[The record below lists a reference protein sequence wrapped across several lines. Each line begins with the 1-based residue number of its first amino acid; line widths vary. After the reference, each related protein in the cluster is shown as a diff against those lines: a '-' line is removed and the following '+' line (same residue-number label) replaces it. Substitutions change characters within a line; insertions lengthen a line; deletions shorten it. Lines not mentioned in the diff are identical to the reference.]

1 MKKLYFKYGVMGSSK
16 SAMALMTAFNYRQ
29 KGFNVILMKPSLDTR
44 EADNVIKSRIGL
56 SYPCLMFSK
65 EENLV
70 SLVEKYAGVQIVIV
84 DEAQFCTKEQI
95 DQLKKL
101 TMNDITV
108 LCYGLKTNF
117 KGELFEGSK
126 RLFELCESLQ
136 EIKHICR
143 CGKKATMNARIING
157 YVTMTGEEIQIGGDE
172 IYESMCFECF
182 EKYKKEKL
190 PKLN

>member
-29 KGFNVILMKPSLDTR
+29 RGFNVLLLKPSLDTR
-44 EADNVIKSRIGL
+44 ESTSVIKSRIGL
-56 SYPCLMFSK
+56 NMPCFTFNK
-65 EENLV
+65 DENLV
-70 SLVEKYAGVQIVIV
+70 DLLNKHKSSQVVIV

-95 DQLKKL
+95 DQLKQL
-101 TMNDITV
+101 TIKDIVV

-126 RLFELCESLQ
+126 RLFEIAESLQ
-136 EIKHICR
+136 EVKHICR

-157 YVTMTGEEIQIGGDE
+157 YVATQGDEIQIGGDE
-172 IYESMCFECF
+172 TYESMCFECF

-190 PKLN
+190 PTK